1 MLTMYKRKDRKV
13 NPVDTPLQGG
23 INPGGGPLDW
33 IKETENG
40 KKVHAGKVVPRGSRL
55 TPERL
60 VAMGIGGGTLSREEE
75 ELIIERILFRYEDTI
90 AFEDSHMG
98 LLDPAIEP
106 PIVIQTIPYQ
116 PW

>member
-1 MLTMYKRKDRKV
+1 
-13 NPVDTPLQGG
+13 
-23 INPGGGPLDW
+23 LDW

-60 VAMGIGGGTLSREEE
+60 AAMEIGGGTLSREEE
-75 ELIIERILFRYEDTI
+75 ELVIERVLFRYEGAI

-106 PIVIQTIPYQ
+106 PIVIQTVPHQ
-116 PW
+116 PWQQQNLRLPKSI